1 MYAKSLALASAV
13 ALAASVVAAQPEHPR
28 IYFPREI
35 KREYHNSTITSKV
48 SSSTPHVTTTTT
60 TTSSSSTRRDL
71 LSDLISEILGSDSP
85 QKSSTTEK
93 PPVPT
98 VAVDSTPT
106 PGGSS
111 GSGLPKETVLPT
123 SKINESK
130 TSSSARARPSTEPG
144 IVIGPTGIVSSTS
157 EPKTTVEPSKKTTVD
172 SPKVTSV
179 DASASNSTVP
189 ETNPPTPATAKD
201 PIPTGEPPKQTSV
214 DPAVTNNTTP
224 ETKPT
229 TPITVDKPT
238 KTGEPATKSTT
249 VDTLV
254 GNNTVSD
261 TTPTTTSGGILDPI
275 GTLLS
280 SLLPGSSSA
289 STSASTKTN
298 SPEQTGTSISS
309 TSTSSP
315 EQPIPQN
322 STTQAAPTTEPS
334 TGLLPSLTS
343 LLPLPGSTTTTSGSG
358 SLPNA
363 TSTEVPVTA
372 TSSSSGSIITNSPT
386 ATTTDVPIG
395 NSTSTSSGTVSSA
408 PTSAPTATDVPITN
422 GTISE
427 PPTGTATSVP
437 TTPISVP
444 NDNSTVIVGP
454 TTTSNIDTVVPT
466 TKSDFTSTVA
476 PSTTTGVEV
485 TSIRPTATLPNTD
498 NWLPTTVIIEPTTFS
513 FSSPTSN
520 PTETSLQALPST
532 VPRVIR
538 PDTDGDKKPP
548 VLEGAVPIH
557 IAFNYTLHYLFLAND
572 TMAAS
577 QIFKYLPDVLSSA
590 CGLPA
595 DQLPV
600 TELAPYNTLATR
612 GFVTTLARMNYT
624 KALLPALAAN
634 LKTPSSA
641 IYQNRDPVL
650 HQFASYIDS
659 TISPTGELNDG
670 SSTDNG
676 GPGSGNDGNSN
687 NSNGN
692 GNDAFGSGNQ
702 GDQTPKQK
710 ATTAG
715 IAVAAVGFCALYG
728 AAMFIVARRY
738 KRKRQG
744 HRRASSI
751 VSGQG
756 SPEMRY
762 NDNASPALMGG
773 ALLSRDGSTYGGT
786 GGRDSHASGGH
797 SGRTANISAPVATEN
812 SLGWN

>member
-98 VAVDSTPT
+98 VAVDSTLT

-280 SLLPGSSSA
+280 SLLPGSSST

-298 SPEQTGTSISS
+298 SPEQTGTSMSS

-322 STTQAAPTTEPS
+322 STTQATPTTEPS

-485 TSIRPTATLPNTD
+485 TSIRPTATLPSTD

-520 PTETSLQALPST
+520 PTETSLQALPSS

-641 IYQNRDPVL
+641 IYQNRDP
-650 HQFASYIDS
+650 
-659 TISPTGELNDG
+659 
-670 SSTDNG
+670 
-676 GPGSGNDGNSN
+676 
-687 NSNGN
+687 
-692 GNDAFGSGNQ
+692 
-702 GDQTPKQK
+702 
-710 ATTAG
+710 
-715 IAVAAVGFCALYG
+715 
-728 AAMFIVARRY
+728 
-738 KRKRQG
+738 RKRQG

-762 NDNASPALMGG
+762 NDNGSPALMGG